1 MTALII
7 LTGGAGFIGSNIA
20 AELNEAGLTDIVII
34 DWLGTERKWHNIAKR
49 RFADFVFPEEV
60 NGFLDG
66 LNGADAVVHMG
77 ANSSTTATD
86 GDEIIRSNFRLSC
99 RLWNW
104 CTATRTPFIYAS
116 SAATYGD
123 GSHGFVDNDSDADLD
138 SLHPLNLYGWS
149 KHAFDK
155 WALERARRHDAPPQW
170 AGLKF
175 FNVYGPNEYHKKDM
189 MSLVAKNTPSILNGQ
204 AIRLFKSHRPEFADG
219 EQLRDFI
226 YVKDCAS
233 VASWLLQNRHVSGL
247 FNLGTGKA
255 RSFRDL
261 MMAVGQA
268 AGKTTSI
275 EFIDMPASIR
285 DQYQYFTEAS
295 MHKLRAAGYTRDFYT
310 LEEGVRDYVQNYLT
324 KVDPYR

>member
-1 MTALII
+1 MII

-49 RFADFVFPEEV
+49 RFADFVFPEDV
-60 NGFLDG
+60 DGFLDG
-66 LNGADAVVHMG
+66 LKGADAVVHMG

-86 GDEIIRSNFRLSC
+86 GDEVIRSNFRLSC

-123 GSHGFVDNDSDADLD
+123 GSAGFVDNDNDADLD

-233 VASWLLQNRHVSGL
+233 VVSWLLQNRHVSGL

-268 AGKTTSI
+268 AGKTISI

-324 KVDPYR
+324 NVDPYR

>member
-20 AELNEAGLTDIVII
+20 AELNEAGHTDTVII

-49 RFADFVFPEEV
+49 RFADFVFPEDV
-60 NGFLDG
+60 DGFLDG
-66 LNGADAVVHMG
+66 LKGADAVVHMG

-86 GDEIIRSNFRLSC
+86 GDEVIRSNFRLSC
-99 RLWNW
+99 HLWNW

-123 GSHGFVDNDSDADLD
+123 GSHGFVDDDSDAALD
-138 SLHPLNLYGWS
+138 ALHPLNLYGWS

-204 AIRLFKSHRPEFADG
+204 TIRLFKSHRPEFADG

-233 VASWLLQNRHVSGL
+233 VVSWLLQNRHVSGL

-295 MHKLRAAGYTRDFYT
+295 MHKLRAAGYTRDFYS
-310 LEEGVRDYVQNYLT
+310 LEEGVRDYVQTYLIT
-324 KVDPYR
+324 QDPYR

>member
-20 AELNEAGLTDIVII
+20 AELNGAGHTDIVII

-60 NGFLDG
+60 NTFLDG
-66 LNGADAVVHMG
+66 LKGADAVVHMG

-104 CTATRTPFIYAS
+104 CAATGTPFIYAS

-123 GSHGFVDNDSDADLD
+123 GRMGFVDDDSDAGLD
-138 SLHPLNLYGWS
+138 ALHPLNLYGWS

-170 AGLKF
+170 VGLKF

-189 MSLVAKNTPSILNGQ
+189 MSLVAKNTPLILDGQ
-204 AIRLFKSHRPEFADG
+204 TIRLFKSHRPEFADG

-233 VASWLLQNRHVSGL
+233 VVTWLLQNRHVSGL

-261 MMAVGQA
+261 MLAVGQA

-275 EFIDMPASIR
+275 EFVDMPASIR

-295 MHKLRAAGYTRDFYT
+295 MHKLRAAGYTQDFYT
-310 LEEGVRDYVQNYLT
+310 LEEGVRDYVQTYLIPQ
-324 KVDPYR
+324 DQYR